1 VSDYS
6 MLRTWS
12 VILYVLGF
20 LSMVVTGVG
29 IVTWAIDVAGV
40 LRTVAVLTI
49 GAPIVM
55 LMATWPLA
63 IGQAL
68 RAIADIG
75 DRVGAARGNDS
86 ANRLTEDPPRMV
98 DSHVAAPPWTTRV
111 LRVSSSSSVMVPLAR
126 SSASREVVDRPR
138 PGRGGGRAEA
148 SRPRSPSC
156 SCSCGASPN
165 TSRRTV
171 MATTTSRTARVALPR
186 PLAAGWGES
195 FKALGTR
202 AIEHEVGRLERND
215 ERRRR

>member
-1 VSDYS
+1 

-29 IVTWAIDVAGV
+29 IVAWAIDVAGV

-86 ANRLTEDPPRMV
+86 ANII
-98 DSHVAAPPWTTRV
+98 
-111 LRVSSSSSVMVPLAR
+111 
-126 SSASREVVDRPR
+126 
-138 PGRGGGRAEA
+138 G
-148 SRPRSPSC
+148 
-156 SCSCGASPN
+156 
-165 TSRRTV
+165 
-171 MATTTSRTARVALPR
+171 
-186 PLAAGWGES
+186 
-195 FKALGTR
+195 
-202 AIEHEVGRLERND
+202 
-215 ERRRR
+215 

>member
-1 VSDYS
+1 

-29 IVTWAIDVAGV
+29 IVAWAIDVAGV
-40 LRTVAVLTI
+40 LRTVAGLTI

-86 ANRLTEDPPRMV
+86 ANII
-98 DSHVAAPPWTTRV
+98 
-111 LRVSSSSSVMVPLAR
+111 
-126 SSASREVVDRPR
+126 
-138 PGRGGGRAEA
+138 G
-148 SRPRSPSC
+148 
-156 SCSCGASPN
+156 
-165 TSRRTV
+165 
-171 MATTTSRTARVALPR
+171 
-186 PLAAGWGES
+186 
-195 FKALGTR
+195 
-202 AIEHEVGRLERND
+202 
-215 ERRRR
+215 

>member
-1 VSDYS
+1 MSDYS

-29 IVTWAIDVAGV
+29 IVAWAIDVAGV

-86 ANRLTEDPPRMV
+86 ANII
-98 DSHVAAPPWTTRV
+98 
-111 LRVSSSSSVMVPLAR
+111 
-126 SSASREVVDRPR
+126 
-138 PGRGGGRAEA
+138 G
-148 SRPRSPSC
+148 
-156 SCSCGASPN
+156 
-165 TSRRTV
+165 
-171 MATTTSRTARVALPR
+171 
-186 PLAAGWGES
+186 
-195 FKALGTR
+195 
-202 AIEHEVGRLERND
+202 
-215 ERRRR
+215 

>member
-29 IVTWAIDVAGV
+29 IVAWAIDVAGV

-86 ANRLTEDPPRMV
+86 ANII
-98 DSHVAAPPWTTRV
+98 
-111 LRVSSSSSVMVPLAR
+111 
-126 SSASREVVDRPR
+126 
-138 PGRGGGRAEA
+138 G
-148 SRPRSPSC
+148 
-156 SCSCGASPN
+156 
-165 TSRRTV
+165 
-171 MATTTSRTARVALPR
+171 
-186 PLAAGWGES
+186 
-195 FKALGTR
+195 
-202 AIEHEVGRLERND
+202 
-215 ERRRR
+215 